1 MKITKLL
8 AALTLAASTSLLS
21 NAHAYKIG
29 IAMPDQNEAH
39 WYDRALLFDIL
50 PLLKQGDSYRPI

>member
-29 IAMPDQNEAH
+29 IALPEQNEALG
-39 WYDRALLFDIL
+39 YD
-50 PLLKQGDSYRPI
+50 QGFTF

>member
-39 WYDRALLFDIL
+39 WYDQALLY
-50 PLLKQGDSYRPI
+50 KRN